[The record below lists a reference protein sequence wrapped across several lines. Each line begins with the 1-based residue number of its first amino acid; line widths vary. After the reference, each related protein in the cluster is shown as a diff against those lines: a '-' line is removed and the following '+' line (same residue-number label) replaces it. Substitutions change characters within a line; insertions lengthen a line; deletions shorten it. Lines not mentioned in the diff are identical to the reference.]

1 MRFIYKLLIKGG
13 YLQYRGYCRLSWF
26 YSVVYFSSKEMQLWV
41 FQLEGSLIGEGGDH
55 LKFGMGVGGV
65 HCQYVGGP
73 GPELLAHGLPTP
85 EFGNH
90 KIERGWNAF

>member
-1 MRFIYKLLIKGG
+1 
-13 YLQYRGYCRLSWF
+13 
-26 YSVVYFSSKEMQLWV
+26 
-41 FQLEGSLIGEGGDH
+41 
-55 LKFGMGVGGV
+55 MGVGGV

>member
-55 LKFGMGVGGV
+55 LKFGMGVGGDV
-65 HCQYVGGP
+65 TQRTACAWVAYARV
-73 GPELLAHGLPTP
+73 
-85 EFGNH
+85 
-90 KIERGWNAF
+90 

>member
-1 MRFIYKLLIKGG
+1 
-13 YLQYRGYCRLSWF
+13 
-26 YSVVYFSSKEMQLWV
+26 MQLWV

-73 GPELLAHGLPTP
+73 GGDVTQ
-85 EFGNH
+85 
-90 KIERGWNAF
+90 RTAFAWVAYPIVWAS